1 LELDEGLNR
10 VLVVARLDEKVVSYR
25 SFFVSR
31 QSPPPAVAERD
42 QHEGKDLERGTR

>member
-1 LELDEGLNR
+1 
-10 VLVVARLDEKVVSYR
+10 VARLDEKVVSYR

-42 QHEGKDLERGTR
+42 GPERDADKPGQGGAP